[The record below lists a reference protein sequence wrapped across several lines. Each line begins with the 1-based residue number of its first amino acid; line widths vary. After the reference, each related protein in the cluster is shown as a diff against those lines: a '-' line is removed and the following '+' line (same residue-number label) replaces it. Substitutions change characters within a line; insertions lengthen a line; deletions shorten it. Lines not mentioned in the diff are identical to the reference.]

1 MKIIST
7 TLLLT
12 VLLPTFCLA
21 GHTAT
26 DFDIQWIQD
35 QHVIGVNRE
44 AGHATLIP
52 YSSKAALLADEY
64 HKRPWVTPTKAQ
76 KASLDI
82 DGKSGTL
89 VEEVVTL
96 TAERLDAKNLLSA
109 PDKDVV
115 RVKTEKPAKRLR
127 NFTFP
132 AESVQILSIKL

>member
-1 MKIIST
+1 MWKYYKFYQSGKRASVGIKVSLISMLLVVVCHLSAQNSIRIDTKT
-7 TLLLT
+7 TLGKT
-12 VLLPTFCLA
+12 
-21 GHTAT
+21 
-26 DFDIQWIQD
+26 
-35 QHVIGVNRE
+35 
-44 AGHATLIP
+44 
-52 YSSKAALLADEY
+52 
-64 HKRPWVTPTKAQ
+64 
-76 KASLDI
+76 SLDI
-82 DGKSGTL
+82 DGRGGTL

>member
-1 MKIIST
+1 MFYQSEKRASVGIKVSLISM
-7 TLLLT
+7 LLVVVCHLSAQNSIRIDT
-12 VLLPTFCLA
+12 KT
-21 GHTAT
+21 
-26 DFDIQWIQD
+26 
-35 QHVIGVNRE
+35 IGK
-44 AGHATLIP
+44 T
-52 YSSKAALLADEY
+52 
-64 HKRPWVTPTKAQ
+64 
-76 KASLDI
+76 SLNI